1 MAQQELPEIPQFE
14 YSEEEQESILADL
27 DILVRDPIIPIFN
40 LFRVIETTTNSGER
54 GFDPLYIY
62 RSRLV
67 KAVVP
72 QVPNYPEI
80 VHWCAQNYLP
90 EQRFIMSKD
99 ATRVIIKITPEAIS
113 AMLTFPQEPAT
124 REWDED
130 KLKSLYRGQ
139 SKESKEQLLLDN
151 LKEKR
156 LIEGPPYPVEVF
168 STAAII
174 AFCMVSQALGL
185 DSAMSVTE
193 VHLGAL
199 IFLSQTQENGQAE
212 RTDFC
217 KYLSD
222 QMHQGLQ
229 DFQSTRAFK
238 FQSYLIHLFLLQ
250 QFSFMGHLHFDILR
264 SDHTLKPVIEWCPK
278 LRFSVQNENLFWY
291 INSFLPILYTLLHD
305 ITPPRVIPEMVQELQ
320 PTP

>member
-1 MAQQELPEIPQFE
+1 MEEAGPSMAQQELPEIPQFE

-40 LFRVIETTTNSGER
+40 LFKVIETTTKSGER

-124 REWDED
+124 REWSGRKDRF
-130 KLKSLYRGQ
+130 LQVSVRSNAPRTSGLP
-139 SKESKEQLLLDN
+139 N
-151 LKEKR
+151 N
-156 LIEGPPYPVEVF
+156 EGLQ
-168 STAAII
+168 
-174 AFCMVSQALGL
+174 VSILFNT
-185 DSAMSVTE
+185 S
-193 VHLGAL
+193 
-199 IFLSQTQENGQAE
+199 F
-212 RTDFC
+212 
-217 KYLSD
+217 YLSTIFF
-222 QMHQGLQ
+222 HGP
-229 DFQSTRAFK
+229 FAFRYFEK
-238 FQSYLIHLFLLQ
+238 
-250 QFSFMGHLHFDILR
+250 
-264 SDHTLKPVIEWCPK
+264 
-278 LRFSVQNENLFWY
+278 
-291 INSFLPILYTLLHD
+291 
-305 ITPPRVIPEMVQELQ
+305 
-320 PTP
+320 